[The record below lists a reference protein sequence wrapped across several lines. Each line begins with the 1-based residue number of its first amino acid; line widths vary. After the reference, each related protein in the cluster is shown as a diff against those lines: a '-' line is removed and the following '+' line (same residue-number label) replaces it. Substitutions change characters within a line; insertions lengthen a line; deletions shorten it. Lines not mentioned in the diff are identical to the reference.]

1 MLQVVAGAFE
11 RHASLRVWARA
22 LDAATAVRLCE
33 ELAHEWEMAL
43 RERQLVGPLPRA
55 VREDKP

>member
-1 MLQVVAGAFE
+1 MVAGAFE
-11 RHASLRVWARA
+11 RHASLRAWARA

-55 VREDKP
+55 VRED